1 MLLTSYD
8 VFLTGIELLF
18 NEDIVE
24 TSYGGLVPGYWYC
37 TDTGIILELEKEQ
50 QLHQ

>member
-24 TSYGGLVPGYWYC
+24 TSYGGLVPGYC